1 MRGVSEADSTSRRCV
16 DINPE
21 ILGLAGPSPGPAVV
35 VVVVR
40 QGATETELSVLA
52 PAWELIGIPH
62 TREGDHPK
70 LTSSG
75 QVQ

>member
-1 MRGVSEADSTSRRCV
+1 MRGASEADSRRCV

-21 ILGLAGPSPGPAVV
+21 ILGLAGPSPGPVVVVV